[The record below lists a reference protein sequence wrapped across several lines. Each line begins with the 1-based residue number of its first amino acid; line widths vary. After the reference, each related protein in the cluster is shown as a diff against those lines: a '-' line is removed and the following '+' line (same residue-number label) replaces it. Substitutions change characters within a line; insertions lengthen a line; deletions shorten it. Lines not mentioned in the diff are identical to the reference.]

1 VRAVEL
7 PRAPGSGMADV
18 AKDYST
24 PALKTLRFQSTL
36 TVNGQALN
44 NPWRNRH
51 LTVCYPTG
59 GYEDTAASQ

>member
-1 VRAVEL
+1 
-7 PRAPGSGMADV
+7 MADV